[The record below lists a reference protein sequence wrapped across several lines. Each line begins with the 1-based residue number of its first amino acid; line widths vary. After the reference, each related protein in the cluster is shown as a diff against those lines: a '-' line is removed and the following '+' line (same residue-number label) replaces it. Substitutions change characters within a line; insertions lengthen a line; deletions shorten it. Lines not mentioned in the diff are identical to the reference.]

1 MDYDNIR
8 QKAAEWMIARD
19 WKRRTAKR
27 GGFNQSLF
35 EHTIYELDAL
45 LTLWP
50 ILSKSWG
57 LSEQDLASLAVGS
70 VAHDVGKETSE
81 WQNYVLA
88 EKGLVSYTPHVVEDL
103 TQAAV
108 DRLFEAL
115 GLTGALDDAKAFVR
129 YHMQATKT
137 TDSLIFDVINKGDK
151 SNRWMTLS
159 NIVAEIDN
167 VCSAKGLLEGVR
179 ALERSSIGKHL
190 SVVYHLVQI
199 RGVSTTLL
207 HRAAIEAYGA
217 AGWRPLLHYSN
228 GTIYVASSADQVVEP
243 TMCAIE
249 LRLAELVETA
259 MGKDFAKAVVTTDF
273 RASAI
278 AMPPLFDHREIE
290 AYLAVAGTRVTGGEN
305 RFSKRIEGASS
316 KAGIE
321 KMVCNYL
328 TLSTGKDVKSVKLD
342 ILVRESQR
350 ISRAYPEMC
359 VFKFFK
365 AAIDAEIVGEA
376 VADAML
382 AKYASDLPKPG
393 KGKKPVN
400 ITPQMIT
407 QIEYDR
413 TFGKGA
419 FDALMKTSTLMPA
432 RDMALTID
440 HYWPHPGKRFGLDTK
455 KVESAPDDA
464 RRIALIK
471 SLTGIAQA
479 VYAALPPENQP
490 TRSTAKEIAGH
501 FLIDLLHPTARTE
514 WTSAAQEQ
522 LTIYE
527 KSKASAKNP
536 AGEHLCPICNTR
548 FGVGSAAKA
557 AFLDKPESHTNR
569 AVSHGSPGYIVIC
582 SACKYERF
590 IQQLLLGGKP
600 SELLVLFPHMNI
612 GQRNGTELVEKAR
625 EMLSWAMLRMSND
638 NDDPNEHVSLS
649 LTQMIAR
656 KLSEQD
662 VFTLSPR
669 ALLDIF
675 TYSASGDARKKN
687 RKALEEGLRENFLE
701 TVDDLN
707 ASWETDFSDW
717 DTAVQALIDGKVTES
732 TALGIRADVYKLYP
746 TLNIVCQTPHLI
758 LVPLLYPMAVGKDSE
773 VNTAI
778 RRLFAMLILGL
789 SLDCSVAVLNSGDA
803 ITFEG
808 GEGIARVPKVP
819 ALRDLVGN
827 EWVSLDQAEK
837 WLKAIGAAS
846 LIAQATGLPER
857 SNLYQILSA
866 PTPGH
871 ILRRIEQQSESGA
884 ASYKHIQ
891 HLEILKEV
899 MR

>member
-1 MDYDNIR
+1 MNYQDIR
-8 QKAAEWMIARD
+8 ENAVEWMIARG

-45 LTLWP
+45 LTLWL
-50 ILSKSWG
+50 ILSKCWG
-57 LSEQDLASLAVGS
+57 LSEKDLAALAVGT
-70 VAHDVGKETSE
+70 VAHDVGKETLE

-88 EKGLVSYTPHVVEDL
+88 DKGTVSYTPHVVEDL

-108 DRLFEAL
+108 DKLFQLL
-115 GLTGALDDAKAFVR
+115 GLVGSLDDAKAFVH

-137 TDSLIFDVINKGDK
+137 TDSLIFDVINRGDK
-151 SNRWMTLS
+151 SKRWMTLS

-179 ALERSSIGKHL
+179 VLERSSIGKHL
-190 SVVYHLVQI
+190 SVAYHLVLI

-207 HRAAIEAYGA
+207 HRAAIEAYEA
-217 AGWRPLLHYSN
+217 IGWRPLLHYSN
-228 GTIYVASSADQVVEP
+228 GTIYVASSADKVVEP
-243 TMCAIE
+243 TVSGIE
-249 LRLAELVETA
+249 DRLAVLVETA
-259 MGKDFAKAVVTTDF
+259 MGKDFARAVVTTDF

-290 AYLAVAGTRVTGGEN
+290 AYLTIAGTRVAGGEN
-305 RFSKRIEGASS
+305 RFSKRLEGASS
-316 KAGIE
+316 RAGVE
-321 KMVCNYL
+321 KMIGNYL
-328 TLSTGKDVKSVKLD
+328 TLSTGKDVKTVKTD
-342 ILVRESQR
+342 TLVRESQR

-359 VFKFFK
+359 IFKFFK
-365 AAIDAEIVGEA
+365 AAIEAGIVGEA
-376 VADAML
+376 VTDEAR
-382 AKYASDLPKPG
+382 AKYAFAAPRPSKDKRS
-393 KGKKPVN
+393 VDV
-400 ITPQMIT
+400 TPQVIA
-407 QIEYDR
+407 QIEYDKI
-413 TFGKGA
+413 FGDGS

-432 RDMALTID
+432 RDMALAID
-440 HYWPHPGKRFGLDTK
+440 HYWPHPGKRFGLTTS
-455 KVESAPDDA
+455 KVEATPDDE
-464 RRIALIK
+464 RRSALVK
-471 SLTGIAQA
+471 SLTEIAQV
-479 VYAALPPENQP
+479 VYAALPSENQP
-490 TRSTAKEIAGH
+490 TRSTPKEIAGH
-501 FLIDLLHPTARTE
+501 FQIDLLHPSVRVE
-514 WTSAAQEQ
+514 WASAAQEQ

-527 KSKASAKNP
+527 KSKVSAKSP
-536 AGEHLCPICNTR
+536 TGEHLCPICNRR
-548 FGVGSAAKA
+548 FGEGSSAKA
-557 AFLDKPESHTNR
+557 AYLDKPESHTNR

-600 SELLVLFPHMNI
+600 AELLVLFPRMNI
-612 GQRNGTELVEKAR
+612 GQGSGAELVQKAR
-625 EMLSWAMLRMSND
+625 EMMSWAMLRMSND

-669 ALLDIF
+669 ILLDVF
-675 TYSASGDARKKN
+675 TYSASDDARKKS
-687 RKALEEGLRENFLE
+687 RKALEDGLREAFGA
-701 TVDDLN
+701 TVEGLN
-707 ASWETDFSDW
+707 DSWGTDFGDW
-717 DTAVQALIDGKVTES
+717 DTAVQTLIDGKVTES
-732 TALGIRADVYKLYP
+732 TALAIRADAYKLQP

-808 GEGIARVPKVP
+808 GEGVARVTKVP
-819 ALRDLVGN
+819 ALRDLVGD

-871 ILRRIEQQSESGA
+871 ILRRIEQQGESGA
-884 ASYKHIQ
+884 ASYKHIR
-891 HLEILKEV
+891 HLEVLKEV
-899 MR
+899 MQ